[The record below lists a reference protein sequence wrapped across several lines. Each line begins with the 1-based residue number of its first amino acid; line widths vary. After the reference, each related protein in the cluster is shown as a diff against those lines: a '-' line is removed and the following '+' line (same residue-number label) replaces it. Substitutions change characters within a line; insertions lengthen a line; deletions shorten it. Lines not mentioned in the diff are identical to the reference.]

1 MWFLRAS
8 HDTAAVKELSSQRE
22 VTRRLNQKRRL
33 SLKRRLNPKGRGGA
47 QRLLSPTH
55 GRRETNTYP
64 QTPNTTGIIVNIP
77 KTVLN
82 IVFSIPLLCSPAPV
96 PG

>member
-1 MWFLRAS
+1 MTQR
-8 HDTAAVKELSSQRE
+8 LSEKRRPSE
-22 VTRRLNQKRRL
+22 KRRLSQKRRL
-33 SLKRRLNPKGRGGA
+33 DLKRRGDA

-82 IVFSIPLLCSPAPV
+82 IVFSIPLLCCPAPV